1 MRNRIEN
8 FLAGISRHLYRIP
21 GGFFVV
27 VLLKRI
33 FPATNTSEFW
43 KTFRFRGMVFRVDV
57 SKGMG
62 NAIFWRG
69 AHDWAPLF
77 VLERV
82 LKKGETFIDIGANQG
97 EYTLWGLRK
106 VGPEGKVLAYE
117 PSERIYRQLEENIRL
132 NPRYKN
138 AIVPRKLGLSD
149 RPGTLNLY
157 TKSGTNEGVNSMFPS
172 AEHDVFLNEIDLST
186 LDEEVEKL
194 GLKRVD
200 CLKID
205 VEGAELAVLKG
216 GLKTIATFRP
226 KILVE
231 INKESCNAAG
241 YEATELVHFLENQ
254 HYNLF
259 TIGLRGKLIPL
270 KKDRIPEFSNTLA
283 FPL

>member
-1 MRNRIEN
+1 MRNRLEN
-8 FLAGISRHLYRIP
+8 FLAGISRQLFRIP
-21 GGFFVV
+21 GGFFIV

-33 FPATNTSEFW
+33 FPAPNTSPSW

-69 AHDWAPLF
+69 AHDWGPLF

-106 VGPEGKVLAYE
+106 VGPEGKVIAYE
-117 PSERIYRQLEENIRL
+117 PSTAIFQQLEENIRL
-132 NPRYKN
+132 NPRYTQ
-138 AIVPRKLGLSD
+138 AISARKLGLSD
-149 RPGTLNLY
+149 RPGTLKLY
-157 TKSGTNEGVNSMFPS
+157 TKSGINEGVNSMFPS
-172 AEHDVFLNEIDLST
+172 AEHDVFLNEIELST
-186 LDEEVEKL
+186 LDSEVRRL

-259 TIGLRGKLIPL
+259 IIGLRGKLIPL
-270 KKDRIPEFSNTLA
+270 KKDAIPEFSNTIA
-283 FPL
+283 FPV